1 MPRNI
6 TKETQEAFRKLKA
19 GEITEVEY
27 QNELSKAKGFSDR
40 NAEAKDMYKRQG
52 FKTRTEYRE
61 HLAKVKGFPNLKAQL
76 DSVAQSRG
84 FKDVEDYR
92 RQLTKIKRVKNGLPA
107 DMKANDKCSLWLGYV
122 RGEEVLCKVFK
133 DVKRMATN
141 HPGYD
146 FICNKNFKI
155 DVKTSCLLKN
165 KNGWH
170 FDIDNNTIPDYF
182 LLLAYDNRTDLNPM
196 RIWLIRGDE
205 IIKGR
210 KLNDRAGLG
219 ISNTLVPLKFYE
231 PYELTDKLD
240 KVIECCDEL
249 KKKEDDTN

>member
-40 NAEAKDMYKRQG
+40 NAETKDMYKRQG
-52 FKTRTEYRE
+52 FKTRKEYRE

-92 RQLTKIKRVKNGLPA
+92 RQLHITRNIKNGLPA

-122 RGEEVLCKVFK
+122 RGEEILCKVFK
-133 DVKRMATN
+133 NVKRMAIN
-141 HPGYD
+141 FPGYD

-155 DVKTSCLLKN
+155 DVKTSCIYKKSN
-165 KNGWH
+165 AWG
-170 FDIDNNTIPDYF
+170 FDIDTNNIPDYF
-182 LLLAYDNRTDLNPM
+182 LLLAFDNRKDLNPLH
-196 RIWLIRGDE
+196 IWLIKGIQD
-205 IIKGR
+205 IKGR
-210 KLNDRAGLG
+210 ALNKRRKLC
-219 ISNTLVPLKFYE
+219 ISNNTKILKYYE

-249 KKKEDDTN
+249 KKKEDKTK

>member
-6 TKETQEAFRKLKA
+6 TIETQEAFRKWKA

-27 QNELSKAKGFSDR
+27 QNGLSKAKGYTDR
-40 NAEAKDMYKRQG
+40 NAETKDMYKRQG
-52 FKTRTEYRE
+52 FKTRKEYRE

-92 RQLTKIKRVKNGLPA
+92 KQLTKTKRVKQGLPA

-133 DVKRMATN
+133 DVKRMAVN

-146 FICNKNFKI
+146 FICNKNYKI
-155 DVKTSCLLKN
+155 DAKTSCIYKN
-165 KNGWH
+165 SNGWG
-170 FDIDNNTIPDYF
+170 FDIGANTIPDYF
-182 LLLAYDNRTDLNPM
+182 ILLAFDNRENVNPM
-196 RIWLIRGDE
+196 HVWLIKGTE
-205 IIKGR
+205 IIR
-210 KLNDRAGLG
+210 KVVLNKKKKLY
-219 ISNTLVPLKFYE
+219 ISNTPKSLKYFKQ
-231 PYELTDKLD
+231 YELTDKLN

-249 KKKEDDTN
+249 KKGS